1 MINPFN
7 VTNFNYSE
15 AELQEFLI
23 ACIAVAGKT
32 AKTIFPKAHQ
42 LVWESEYTAE
52 TPFKT
57 LINMG
62 ENLGSELRRVGMG
75 KYNILENALYNIP
88 RDTSLNLK
96 TCTPEQLEQFKGIG
110 MKTSRFFIV
119 HSRPTTDMAILDRH
133 ILRFLKE
140 KGYPKI
146 PENTPV
152 QKDYGRIEKYF
163 LDEAK
168 KIGKTVA
175 DLDLEIWKSAATK

>member
-1 MINPFN
+1 MINPFD
-7 VTNFNYSE
+7 VTNFNYTE
-15 AELQEFLI
+15 AQLQEFLI
-23 ACIAVAGKT
+23 FCIAVAGKT
-32 AKTIFPKAHQ
+32 AKTIAPKAHQ
-42 LVWESEYTAE
+42 LVWESQYTVE

-62 ENLGSELRRVGMG
+62 ENLGNELRRVGMG
-75 KYNILENALYNIP
+75 KYGILEDSLYKIA
-88 RDTSLNLK
+88 RDTTLNLK

-146 PENTPV
+146 PDNTPT
-152 QKDYGRIEKYF
+152 QKDYVRIEKYF

-168 KIGKTVA
+168 KIGKPVA
-175 DLDLEIWKSAATK
+175 DLDLEIWKSAARQ

>member
-15 AELQEFLI
+15 AELQEFLV

-32 AKTIFPKAHQ
+32 AKTMFPKTHQ
-42 LVWESEYTAE
+42 LLWESTYTLE

-62 ENLGSELRRVGMG
+62 DNLGNELRRVGMG
-75 KYNILENALYNIP
+75 KYNILENALHYIP
-88 RDTSLNLK
+88 RDNSLNLK
-96 TCTPEQLEQFKGIG
+96 SCTPEDLEKFKGIG

-119 HSRPTTDMAILDRH
+119 HSRPTTDLAILDRH
-133 ILRFLKE
+133 ILRFLRE
-140 KGYPKI
+140 KGYANI
-146 PENTPV
+146 PDNTPT
-152 QKDYGRIEKYF
+152 QKDYIRIEKYF

-168 KIGKTVA
+168 KIGKSVA
-175 DLDLEIWKSAATK
+175 DLDLDIWKSFARQ